1 MHLIRRYLITLQE
14 KCLKQFNKGAEN
26 LPKFKNLNDLEAHLQ
41 KNMMQTLAR
50 SADIERVMS
59 EVMSQSVIDVVYGSY
74 SPTQYDRRGDE
85 EGLSDVRNMGITD
98 FGINGNGDVFIT
110 FENLTEGADS
120 MSGKYITDTIVE
132 GRKEDWNNSN
142 GVWSEPRDFIGEA
155 ARRLQANPS
164 ELINAF
170 KSGLRSKGFDVR

>member
-1 MHLIRRYLITLQE
+1 M
-14 KCLKQFNKGAEN
+14 
-26 LPKFKNLNDLEAHLQ
+26 PKFKDLNSLEAYLQ
-41 KNMMQTLAR
+41 KNISQVLAR
-50 SADIERVMS
+50 SAEVERVMA

-74 SPTQYDRRGDE
+74 SPSQYDRRGDE
-85 EGLSDVRNMGITD
+85 DGLSDVRNMGITD
-98 FGINGNGDVFIT
+98 FGINGNGDIFIT

-142 GVWSEPRDFIGEA
+142 GVWSEPRDFIGET

-170 KSGLRSKGFDVR
+170 KSGLLAKGFNVK